1 MIWFTWRQYR
11 IEILLLVIGLLLVT
25 AILLVT
31 GANIASQAHYIGNT
45 SCASIKCQNAN
56 QALHAYIQGED
67 QGGAFGSSLFYSL
80 FQYVLLALPPII
92 GMFFG
97 AQIVARELEQGTYR
111 LIWTQSMSWS
121 RWLLAKVGGIVA
133 LLLCATIILC
143 CLFLWWKT
151 PVVPT
156 LSSLWDYTNY
166 DIWSLAA
173 IAYTLFAFTLGVC
186 MGTIV
191 KKTVPAMALTLVI
204 FVIVRI
210 LIEVF
215 WRPYFLPPLVSLT
228 PFNSRQSL
236 PQSAMQIGFITFV
249 DRQGNTVNPS
259 QGVGPCKSP
268 PSLGLHENT
277 TSSAPLPLD
286 MALPL
291 MNINKLFNGVSV
303 SAGPGGSGGNQP
315 LTPEEKAYEQCTIAH
330 GFQTKYLYQPGD
342 RFWLF
347 QEIESGIYVLM
358 SALLFALTFWW
369 TKYRIIGK

>member
-11 IEILLLVIGLLLVT
+11 IEILLLVIGLLLIT

-31 GANIASQAHYIGNT
+31 SANITSFAHSVGNM
-45 SCASIKCQNAN
+45 SCSSDKCNVARLNLQD
-56 QALHAYIQGED
+56 YIQGK
-67 QGGAFGSSLFYSL
+67 AFGGSAFYSL
-80 FQYVLLALPPII
+80 FQYALLALPPII

-111 LIWTQSMSWS
+111 LIWTQSISWS
-121 RWLLAKVGGIVA
+121 RWLLIKVGGIVA

-143 CLFLWWKT
+143 CLLLWWKT

-156 LSSLWDYTNY
+156 LYSLWDHTNY
-166 DIWSLAA
+166 DVWSLPA

-191 KKTVPAMALTLVI
+191 RKAVPAMALTLVI
-204 FVIVRI
+204 FVIVRV

-215 WRPYFLPPLVSLT
+215 WRPYFLPPLISLT
-228 PFNSRQSL
+228 PFNSGQNA
-236 PQSAMQIGFITFV
+236 PQSAMQIGYITFV
-249 DRQGNTVNPS
+249 DRQGNTVDPS
-259 QGVGPCKSP
+259 NGVGPCKSP
-268 PSLGLHENT
+268 PSLGLRENT
-277 TSSAPLPLD
+277 TSSAPLPLT

-291 MNINKLFNGVSV
+291 MNINKLFNGVSA
-303 SAGPGGSGGNQP
+303 SAGPAGSGNQP
-315 LTPEEKAYEQCTIAH
+315 MTPEEKAYFQCTIEH
-330 GFQTKYLYQPGD
+330 GYQDKWWYQPGN
-342 RFWLF
+342 RLLLF

-369 TKYRIIGK
+369 TKYRIIG

>member
-1 MIWFTWRQYR
+1 MIWLTWRQYR
-11 IEILLLVIGLLLVT
+11 IEILLLVIGLLLVA

-31 GANIASQAHYIGNT
+31 GTNIASHAHYIRNI

-67 QGGAFGSSLFYSL
+67 QGGAFGSSIFYSL
-80 FQYVLLALPPII
+80 FQYALLALPPII

-111 LIWTQSMSWS
+111 LIWTQSISWS
-121 RWLLAKVGGIVA
+121 RWLLVKVGEIVA
-133 LLLCATIILC
+133 LLLCAIIMLY
-143 CLFLWWKT
+143 CLFLWWKI

-156 LSSLWDYTNY
+156 LSSLWDHTNY
-166 DIWSLAA
+166 DIWSLPA

-210 LIEVF
+210 LIEIF

-228 PFNSRQSL
+228 PFNNAQNV
-236 PQSAMQIGFITFV
+236 PQNVMQIGFLTVV
-249 DRQGNTVNPS
+249 DRQGNTVDPTN
-259 QGVGPCKSP
+259 GVCKSP
-268 PSLGLHENT
+268 ALGLYKNT
-277 TSSAPLPLD
+277 TSSAPLQLN

-291 MNINKLFNGVSV
+291 MNRNKPLKIASAF
-303 SAGPGGSGGNQP
+303 AGPGGSSGNQP
-315 LTPEEKAYEQCTIAH
+315 PTPEEKAYTQCTIAH

-342 RFWLF
+342 RFLLF

>member
-1 MIWFTWRQYR
+1 MIWLTWRQYR

-31 GANIASQAHYIGNT
+31 GTNIANHAHSIGNV

-67 QGGAFGSSLFYSL
+67 QGGAFGSSIFYSL
-80 FQYVLLALPPII
+80 FQYVLLALPAII

-111 LIWTQSMSWS
+111 LIWTQSISWS
-121 RWLLAKVGGIVA
+121 RWLLVKVGGIVA

-156 LSSLWDYTNY
+156 LYSLWDRTNY
-166 DIWSLAA
+166 DVWSLPA

-191 KKTVPAMALTLVI
+191 RKTLPAMALTLVI
-204 FVIVRI
+204 FVIVRV

-215 WRPYFLPPLVSLT
+215 WRPYFLPPLISLT
-228 PFNSRQSL
+228 PYNSGQNA
-236 PQSAMQIGFITFV
+236 PQSAMQIGYLTAV
-249 DRQGNTVNPS
+249 DRQGNTVDPTN
-259 QGVGPCKSP
+259 GVCKSP
-268 PSLGLHENT
+268 DLGLHTNT
-277 TSSAPLPLD
+277 TSSAPLQLN

-291 MNINKLFNGVSV
+291 MNINKPLKIASA
-303 SAGPGGSGGNQP
+303 SAGPGGSSGNQP
-315 LTPEEKAYEQCTIAH
+315 PTPEEKAYTQCTIAH

-342 RFWLF
+342 RFLLF